1 MILNIIWLN
10 QKESE
15 EVAADLT
22 PKKVHNLEEAKPAN
36 NLEIDII
43 LELEAMME
51 GNLEVDEKPDQDVAL
66 VRNLN
71 EELTPKL
78 EIALVSHLEI

>member
-36 NLEIDII
+36 NLEIDVVPK
-43 LELEAMME
+43 LKAKVED
-51 GNLEVDEKPDQDVAL
+51 NWEVNVKHDQDAAMI
-66 VRNLN
+66 RNLN
-71 EELTPKL
+71 DDVIPKL
-78 EIALVSHLEI
+78 EIAVVVIWR